1 MVKYGEH
8 EYDKDGKLKKL
19 SSSIPEE
26 VPKEE
31 TNTKEQPTSLP
42 EKEPPLATPP
52 ATTKETTIGCLF
64 CIGVVLFVF
73 VACTTMFQPKVLTEA
88 EKKEEAVKVL
98 DEWFSKTS
106 HFSCEVNLENKL
118 KDPDSY
124 VKSSDF
130 IITKSTNNSKTII
143 WKFRAKNGF
152 GGYNVSYAGC
162 DITKENGGTTR
173 AYIVE

>member
-1 MVKYGEH
+1 MVKYGDC

-19 SSSIPEE
+19 LSTTEE
-26 VPKEE
+26 APKGE

-42 EKEPPLATPP
+42 EKEPPPATPP
-52 ATTKETTIGCLF
+52 ATTKEKTIGCLF
-64 CIGVVLFVF
+64 SVAVVLLAF
-73 VACTTMFQPKVLTEA
+73 VACVSNLPPELTEA
-88 EKKEEAVKVL
+88 EKKEKDM

-106 HFSCEVNLENKL
+106 HSSCSVMLKDKL

>member
-8 EYDKDGKLKKL
+8 EYDKDGKLKKP
-19 SSSIPEE
+19 SSSTPEE
-26 VPKEE
+26 VPKGE
-31 TNTKEQPTSLP
+31 TNTEEQTPALSGKETVTEQ
-42 EKEPPLATPP
+42 ATPP
-52 ATTKETTIGCLF
+52 ATTKETVIGCLF
-64 CIGVVLFVF
+64 SIAVVLLAF
-73 VACTTMFQPKVLTEA
+73 VACVSNLPPELTEA
-88 EKKEEAVKVL
+88 EKKEKVM
-98 DEWFSKTS
+98 DEWFPKTS

-173 AYIVE
+173 AYIIE